1 MIDSNNIRKVSKA
14 GEKLAE
20 AYFNCYMKILKR
32 RIDKMECNRT
42 FASKIVGINCCFD
55 GYEIEKGLTFDLQD
69 YLIAKYNVPYE
80 PERKGNYY
88 QYYYTIK
95 IMGEYYMVPSQKYF
109 EMGDKVWA
117 TVERNNWSSITL
129 YYREY

>member
-1 MIDSNNIRKVSKA
+1 MIDFNNKRKVIKA

-20 AYFNCYMKILKR
+20 AYFNYRMKILQHA
-32 RIDKMECNRT
+32 IDNMECNHT
-42 FASKIVGINCCFD
+42 YASKIVGINCCFD
-55 GYEIEKGLTFDLQD
+55 GYEIEKGLTYDLQD
-69 YLIAKYNVPYE
+69 YLISKYNVPYK

-95 IMGEYYMVPSQKYF
+95 ILDEYYMVPSQKYF

>member
-1 MIDSNNIRKVSKA
+1 MIDFNNKSKVIKA
-14 GEKLAE
+14 GKKFAE
-20 AYFNCYMKILKR
+20 AYFDCHMKIIEHE
-32 RIDKMECNRT
+32 IDNMQCNRT
-42 FASKIVGINCCFD
+42 FPSKIVGINCCFD
-55 GYEIEKGLTFDLQD
+55 GYEIEKGLTYDLQD
-69 YLIAKYNVPYE
+69 YLIAKYNVPYK

-95 IMGEYYMVPSQKYF
+95 ILNEYYMVPSQKYF

-117 TVERNNWSSITL
+117 TVMRNNWSDIML